1 MKEEPALAAAEGL
14 RGVGP
19 SLALLCAINTLNFF
33 DRQVMAVVAEPI
45 RREWGLGDAAVGA
58 LGTAFTLLYAVV
70 GIPFGRLADRARRTR
85 ILAAGVLAWSVLT
98 ALQGLARSFSQ
109 LLVLRLLVGVGEA
122 TCAPAATSLI
132 GDLVPPEK
140 RSRALAVFMLGLP
153 LGLGLSYALS
163 GWVAQGWGWRTAF
176 FVAGPPGILCAA
188 LALALRE
195 PARGARPDAGRGAPL
210 TSPYRR
216 LLAIP
221 TLWWIIASG
230 ALHNFN
236 MYALGTFLSPYL
248 IRVHGLDVRQAG
260 LVAMLAYG
268 LSGIPGMLLGG
279 LAGDALRRRG
289 PAHRLLLGAG
299 LFLCAGPL
307 IFFALRQP
315 AGHVLAFAILL
326 GLACAAMAAYYAIV
340 YAALQDV
347 VPASLR
353 GTAMAVY
360 FLAMYVLGAA
370 FGPVATGLLSDRLTT
385 RAARAAGVVAGGTAA
400 LEPFR
405 GAGLH
410 AALLVVPALAL
421 LMAAVLW
428 AASRTVNED
437 ANRAERS

>member
-1 MKEEPALAAAEGL
+1 M
-14 RGVGP
+14 GP

-33 DRQVMAVVAEPI
+33 DRQVMAAVAEPI
-45 RREWGLGDAAVGA
+45 RREWALGDAAVGA

-153 LGLGLSYALS
+153 LGLGLSYAVS

-176 FVAGPPGILCAA
+176 FVAGPPGVLCAA

-210 TSPYRR
+210 ASPYRR

>member
-1 MKEEPALAAAEGL
+1 LRSPGRAAT
-14 RGVGP
+14 
-19 SLALLCAINTLNFF
+19 LALLCAINTLNFF
-33 DRQVMAVVAEPI
+33 DRQVLFAVAEPI
-45 RREWGLGDAAVGA
+45 RREWALGDAAVGA

-85 ILAAGVLAWSVLT
+85 LLAAGVLAWSLLT
-98 ALQGLARSFSQ
+98 ALQGLARSFAQ
-109 LLVLRLLVGVGEA
+109 LFVLRLLVGVGEA

-153 LGLGLSYALS
+153 LGLGLSYAVS
-163 GWVAQGWGWRTAF
+163 GWVAQGWGWRAAF

-195 PARGARPDAGRGAPL
+195 PARRAPPSADTGASAF
-210 TSPYRR
+210 SPYRR

-248 IRVHGLDVRQAG
+248 IRVHGVGLRQAG
-260 LVAMLAYG
+260 LASMLAYG

-279 LAGDALRRRG
+279 VGGDALRRRG

-299 LFLCAGPL
+299 AFACAAPL
-307 IFFALRQP
+307 ILLALRQP
-315 AGHVLAFAILL
+315 AGRVLAFTVLL
-326 GLACAAMAAYYAIV
+326 GLACAAMAAYYSIV

-347 VPASLR
+347 VPASRR

-370 FGPVATGLLSDRLTT
+370 FGPVVTGVLSDRLTS
-385 RAARAAGVVAGGTAA
+385 RAARAAGVLSGDPAA

-410 AALLVVPALAL
+410 AALLVVPLLAL
-421 LMAAVLW
+421 VMAVILW
-428 AASRTVNED
+428 AASRTIARD
-437 ANRAERS
+437 AEQVGSE